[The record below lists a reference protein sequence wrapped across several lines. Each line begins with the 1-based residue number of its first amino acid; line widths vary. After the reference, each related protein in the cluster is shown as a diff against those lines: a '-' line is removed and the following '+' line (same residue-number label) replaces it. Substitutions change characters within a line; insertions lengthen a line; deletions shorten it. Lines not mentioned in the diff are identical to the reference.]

1 MRQITLPFVMVA
13 GLVLAAAG
21 FGVWAAS
28 RTTNH
33 HANVAVSGHISVMP
47 PVF

>member
-1 MRQITLPFVMVA
+1 MRRITFVMVA
-13 GLVLAAAG
+13 GLILAAAG

-33 HANVAVSGHISVMP
+33 ANVAVGGYISVMP

>member
-1 MRQITLPFVMVA
+1 MRRITLPFVMVA
-13 GLVLAAAG
+13 GLVLAVAG
-21 FGVWAAS
+21 FGAWAAS

-33 HANVAVSGHISVMP
+33 HANVAVGGHISVMP

>member
-1 MRQITLPFVMVA
+1 MRRITLPFVMVA

-33 HANVAVSGHISVMP
+33 PNVAVGGHISVMP
-47 PVF
+47 PIF